1 MARRGIDGGGQE
13 ATDTRAIALRD
24 LAWFTYGQG
33 DFEQTERVCKE
44 GLRLEGVEHM
54 RDAGGVSIAA
64 SLRTI
69 LGAVTGLA
77 WRDLEQAKTLFEES
91 LEFSRRIGDTRGT
104 AITLTYL
111 GNVAGEMD
119 DHARANELF
128 EESLALCREPGNRRI
143 LARALINMGYTAVLR
158 GDYERATELCEEAV
172 GMLRGDG
179 NATPLRAS
187 LDTLGWAALLRGDY
201 ERSRAIHQENL
212 NMSREADDRL
222 GVAYALYGLA

>member
-1 MARRGIDGGGQE
+1 
-13 ATDTRAIALRD
+13 
-24 LAWFTYGQG
+24 
-33 DFEQTERVCKE
+33 
-44 GLRLEGVEHM
+44 M

-77 WRDLEQAKTLFEES
+77 WRDLEQA
-91 LEFSRRIGDTRGT
+91 
-104 AITLTYL
+104 
-111 GNVAGEMD
+111 
-119 DHARANELF
+119 RANELF
-128 EESLALCREPGNRRI
+128 EESLVLCREPGNRRI

-212 NMSREADDRL
+212 NMSREADARL
-222 GVAYALYGLA
+222 GGRLRPLRPRLRRGN